1 MARPS
6 CLPALAVLLSLLAG
20 FASARIEEPRYAI
33 TGLTLVGPA
42 SIPNGEAR
50 SYTLKVSIERVTAV
64 NRDAAAQ
71 DALTLDARLPA
82 ALVAGAAALTAS
94 EADLARLR
102 RDGALSLTLR
112 CVDHEVRGEAAGSG
126 VGARAGS
133 SGHMGLPWWDKPA
146 TVRARLGERESNAL
160 TVLCG

>member
-6 CLPALAVLLSLLAG
+6 CLPAFAVLLSLLAG

-33 TGLTLVGPA
+33 TGLTLVGPT

-50 SYTLKVSIERVTAV
+50 KYTLNVSTERV
-64 NRDAAAQ
+64 AADGEPGPAG
-71 DALTLDARLPA
+71 ALTLDARLPA
-82 ALVAGAAALTAS
+82 ALVTGAVALSAS
-94 EADLARLR
+94 EIDLARLR

-112 CVDHEVRGEAAGSG
+112 CLDHEVRGDRAGSG

-133 SGHMGLPWWDKPA
+133 SGRMGLPWWDKPA
-146 TVRARLGERESNAL
+146 TVRAQLGGRESNAL
-160 TVLCG
+160 TVLCD

>member
-6 CLPALAVLLSLLAG
+6 CLPAIAVLLSLLAG
-20 FASARIEEPRYAI
+20 FASARIEEPRFAI
-33 TGLTLVGPA
+33 TALTLVGPA

-50 SYTLKVSIERVTAV
+50 TYALKVNTERV
-64 NRDAAAQ
+64 AAGAGAAEAPE
-71 DALTLDARLPA
+71 ALTLDARLPA

-94 EADLARLR
+94 EVDVARLR

-133 SGHMGLPWWDKPA
+133 SRRMGLPWWDKPA
-146 TVRARLGERESNAL
+146 TVRARLGGHESNAL
-160 TVLCG
+160 TVLCD